1 MTMAKPEWGAK
12 RHCAACGVRFYDLNR
27 DPIACPECGA
37 VFTPE
42 VIVRG
47 KRVRVAPRADA
58 AKAVVVDLEL
68 EDDVEDAADDD
79 EDDDAV
85 VLDEDDDD
93 DDAVVVA
100 PAADEVEEDVVEADD
115 DVLLEAD
122 DEDADDDLDDLV
134 EKDDD
139 DPLSR

>member
-79 EDDDAV
+79 EDDAV

>member
-1 MTMAKPEWGAK
+1 MAKPEWGAK

-27 DPIACPECGA
+27 DPITCPECGA

-47 KRVRVAPRADA
+47 KRVRVAPRADT
-58 AKAVVVDLEL
+58 AKAAVVDLEL

-79 EDDDAV
+79 EDDAV
-85 VLDEDDDD
+85 VLDDDDGDD
-93 DDAVVVA
+93 DDAAVVA
-100 PAADEVEEDVVEADD
+100 PDADEAEDDVAEADD
-115 DVLLEAD
+115 DVLLEED

-134 EKDDD
+134 EKGDD

>member
-1 MTMAKPEWGAK
+1 MAKPEWGAK

-47 KRVRVAPRADA
+47 KRVRATPRADVS
-58 AKAVVVDLEL
+58 KAVVVDLDL
-68 EDDVEDAADDD
+68 EDDAEDVADDD
-79 EDDDAV
+79 EDDAA
-85 VLDEDDDD
+85 VLDDDDDD
-93 DDAVVVA
+93 DDAVVVT
-100 PAADEVEEDVVEADD
+100 PEPDEVEEDVVEADD
-115 DVLLEAD
+115 EVLLEED

>member
-1 MTMAKPEWGAK
+1 MAKPEWGAK

-79 EDDDAV
+79 EDDAV

>member
-1 MTMAKPEWGAK
+1 MAKPEWGAK

-68 EDDVEDAADDD
+68 EDDVEAAADDEED
-79 EDDDAV
+79 DVVVLDDEEDDDA
-85 VLDEDDDD
+85 
-93 DDAVVVA
+93 AAAVVA
-100 PAADEVEEDVVEADD
+100 PDADEAEDDVAEADE
-115 DVLLEAD
+115 DVLLEED
-122 DEDADDDLDDLV
+122 DEDADDDIDDLV

>member
-1 MTMAKPEWGAK
+1 MAKPEWGAK

-93 DDAVVVA
+93 DDDAVVVA

>member
-1 MTMAKPEWGAK
+1 MAKPEWGAK
-12 RHCAACGVRFYDLNR
+12 RHCAACGARFYDLNR
-27 DPIACPECGA
+27 DPIACPECGE

-58 AKAVVVDLEL
+58 AKAAAVDLEL
-68 EDDVEDAADDD
+68 EDDVEDTADDEED
-79 EDDDAV
+79 DVVVLDDEEDDDA
-85 VLDEDDDD
+85 
-93 DDAVVVA
+93 AAAVVA
-100 PAADEVEEDVVEADD
+100 PDADEAEDDVAEADE
-115 DVLLEAD
+115 DVLLEED
-122 DEDADDDLDDLV
+122 DEDADDDIDDLV

>member
-1 MTMAKPEWGAK
+1 MAKPEWGAK
-12 RHCAACGVRFYDLNR
+12 RHCAACGARFYDLNR
-27 DPIACPECGA
+27 DPIACPECGE

-47 KRVRVAPRADA
+47 KRVRVASRADA
-58 AKAVVVDLEL
+58 VKAVAVDLDL
-68 EDDVEDAADDD
+68 EDDVEDVEDGD
-79 EDDDAV
+79 DDDAA

-93 DDAVVVA
+93 DAVVAA
-100 PAADEVEEDVVEADD
+100 PEPDEAEEDVVEADD
-115 DVLLEAD
+115 DVLLEED

-134 EKDDD
+134 EKDED

>member
-1 MTMAKPEWGAK
+1 MAKPEWGAK

>member
-1 MTMAKPEWGAK
+1 MAKPEWGAK

-27 DPIACPECGA
+27 DPIACPECGT
-37 VFTPE
+37 VFEPE

-47 KRVRVAPRADA
+47 KRLRAAPRAEA

-68 EDDVEDAADDD
+68 DDDVEDAADD
-79 EDDDAV
+79 EDDAV
-85 VLDEDDDD
+85 VLDDDDDD

-100 PAADEVEEDVVEADD
+100 AEPDDVEEDVIEADD
-115 DVLLEAD
+115 DVLLEED
-122 DEDADDDLDDLV
+122 DEDADDEIEDLV